1 MTSNSESK
9 TDVFP
14 VSAVI
19 LAGGR
24 ATRMGGEDKGWVALA
39 GRPLIDH
46 VLERLRPQVDEV
58 LINANR
64 SQTRYQA
71 LAPVISDDN
80 NDYLGPLAGMQA
92 GLAAARH
99 DWVLFVP
106 CDGPALPHDLMARFR
121 AALTPATELVVA
133 HDGDWLQPVVALL
146 HKSLFPSLSAALAE
160 GERKID
166 IWFARHRMAV
176 VSFADQPDA
185 FINLNSPAELA
196 AYEARLLNS
205 STDPRQGATA
215 S

>member
-1 MTSNSESK
+1 MTSHSEPR
-9 TDVFP
+9 TDRFP
-14 VSAVI
+14 VSAVV

-24 ATRMGGEDKGWVALA
+24 ATRMGGADKGWVELA

-46 VLERLRPQVDEV
+46 VLDRLRPQVDEI

-64 SQTRYQA
+64 SQARYQA
-71 LAPVISDDN
+71 LAPVIGDDN
-80 NDYLGPLAGMQA
+80 PDYLGPLAGMQA

-106 CDGPALPHDLMARFR
+106 CDGPALPRDLMARFR
-121 AALTPATELVVA
+121 AALTPQTELVVA

-146 HKSLFPSLSAALAE
+146 HKSLLPSLCAALAG

-166 IWFARHRMAV
+166 IWFARHNMAV

-185 FINLNSPAELA
+185 FINLNSPDELA
-196 AYEARLLNS
+196 AYEARLPDA
-205 STDPRQGATA
+205 STGQGAT

>member
-1 MTSNSESK
+1 
-9 TDVFP
+9 
-14 VSAVI
+14 
-19 LAGGR
+19 
-24 ATRMGGEDKGWVALA
+24 MGGEDKGWVALA

-64 SQTRYQA
+64 SQARYQA
-71 LAPVISDDN
+71 LAPVIRDDN

-106 CDGPALPHDLMARFR
+106 CDGPALPLDLMSRFR
-121 AALTPATELVVA
+121 AALTPDTELVVA

-146 HKSLFPSLSAALAE
+146 HKSLLPSLTAALAE

-166 IWFARHRMAV
+166 IWFARHNMAV

-196 AYEARLLNS
+196 AYEARLLAPAI
-205 STDPRQGATA
+205 DPQQGVT

>member
-1 MTSNSESK
+1 
-9 TDVFP
+9 
-14 VSAVI
+14 
-19 LAGGR
+19 
-24 ATRMGGEDKGWVALA
+24 MGGEDKGWVALA

-46 VLERLRPQVDEV
+46 VLARLRPQVDEV

-64 SQTRYQA
+64 SQARYQA

-106 CDGPALPHDLMARFR
+106 CDGPALPLDLMSRFR
-121 AALTPATELVVA
+121 AALTPQTALVVA

-146 HKSLFPSLSAALAE
+146 HKSLLPSLTAALAE

-166 IWFARHRMAV
+166 IWFARHNMAV

-196 AYEARLLNS
+196 AYEARLLAPAI
-205 STDPRQGATA
+205 DPQQGVT

>member
-1 MTSNSESK
+1 MTSRSESPSSP
-9 TDVFP
+9 FP

-24 ATRMGGEDKGWVALA
+24 ATRMGGEDKGWVELA
-39 GRPLIDH
+39 GRPLIAH
-46 VLERLRPQVDEV
+46 VLERLRPQVDEI

-64 SQTRYQA
+64 SHDRYQA

-80 NDYLGPLAGMQA
+80 RDYLGPLAGMQA

-106 CDGPALPHDLMARFR
+106 CDGPALPLDLMSRFR
-121 AALTPATELVVA
+121 AALTQDTELVVA

-146 HKSLFPSLSAALAE
+146 HTSLLPSLSAALAE

-166 IWFARHRMAV
+166 IWFARHNMAV
-176 VSFADQPDA
+176 VSFTDQPDA
-185 FINLNSPAELA
+185 FINLNSPDELA
-196 AYEARLLNS
+196 TYEARLLVPAI
-205 STDPRQGATA
+205 DPQQGVT

>member
-1 MTSNSESK
+1 MTSNSEPR
-9 TDVFP
+9 TDTFP

-92 GLAAARH
+92 GLAAAHH

-106 CDGPALPHDLMARFR
+106 CDGPALPHDLMSRFR
-121 AALTPATELVVA
+121 AALTPDTELVVA

-146 HKSLFPSLSAALAE
+146 HKSLLPSLTHALAE

-166 IWFARHRMAV
+166 VWFARHKMAV

-205 STDPRQGATA
+205 STDPR
-215 S
+215 

>member
-1 MTSNSESK
+1 MTSNSEPK

-24 ATRMGGEDKGWVALA
+24 ATRMGGEDKGWVKLA

-46 VLERLRPQVDEV
+46 VLDRLRPQVDEV

-64 SQTRYQA
+64 SQARYQA
-71 LAPVISDDN
+71 LATVISDN
-80 NDYLGPLAGMQA
+80 NPDYLGPLAGMQA

-106 CDGPALPHDLMARFR
+106 CDGPALPHDLMSRFR
-121 AALTPATELVVA
+121 AALTPDTELVVA

-146 HKSLFPSLSAALAE
+146 HKSLLPSLTLALAE

-176 VSFADQPDA
+176 VNFADQPDA

-215 S
+215 

>member
-1 MTSNSESK
+1 MTSNSEPR
-9 TDVFP
+9 TDTFP

-92 GLAAARH
+92 GLAAAHH

-106 CDGPALPHDLMARFR
+106 CDGPALPHDLMSRFR
-121 AALTPATELVVA
+121 AALTPDTELVVA

-146 HKSLFPSLSAALAE
+146 HKSLLSSLTYALAE

-176 VSFADQPDA
+176 VSFAEQPDA

>member
-1 MTSNSESK
+1 MTSNSEPR
-9 TDVFP
+9 TDTFP

-92 GLAAARH
+92 GLAAAHH

-106 CDGPALPHDLMARFR
+106 CDGPALPHDLMSRFR
-121 AALTPATELVVA
+121 AALTPDTELVVA
-133 HDGDWLQPVVALL
+133 HDGDWLQPVVTLL
-146 HKSLFPSLSAALAE
+146 HKSLLPSLTHALAE

-166 IWFARHRMAV
+166 IWFARHKMAV

-205 STDPRQGATA
+205 STDPR
-215 S
+215 

>member
-1 MTSNSESK
+1 
-9 TDVFP
+9 
-14 VSAVI
+14 
-19 LAGGR
+19 
-24 ATRMGGEDKGWVALA
+24 MGGEDKGWVALA

-46 VLERLRPQVDEV
+46 VLARLRPQVDEV

-64 SQTRYQA
+64 SQARYQA

-106 CDGPALPHDLMARFR
+106 CDGPALPLDLMSRFR
-121 AALTPATELVVA
+121 AALTPDTELVVA

-146 HKSLFPSLSAALAE
+146 HKSLHPSLTAALAE

-166 IWFARHRMAV
+166 IWFARHHMAV

-185 FINLNSPAELA
+185 FINLNSPDELA
-196 AYEARLLNS
+196 AYEARLLVPAI
-205 STDPRQGATA
+205 DPQQGVT